1 VLADALVAWLG
12 DGFSTA
18 LDEYFDRCLLR
29 VWRAALLLVDD
40 DDAAR
45 RPDSRRLRARAAA
58 LQLENVCSSTA
69 AATSL
74 AENYVGL
81 PVERLSRME
90 PARG

>member
-1 VLADALVAWLG
+1 MRSVVAAPMRHRSLFLA
-12 DGFSTA
+12 
-18 LDEYFDRCLLR
+18 C
-29 VWRAALLLVDD
+29 
-40 DDAAR
+40 DAAHIV
-45 RPDSRRLRARAAA
+45 PPTDAKGLTSPSPT